1 MTAPPEPAQHFS
13 PPPGSCLREAHAH
26 IAGLGQSLELVSL
39 ETCTSVGQ
47 CLETVAVAAR
57 TAVSDPGLPAQRWV
71 RLHSARPQGWAEAR
85 WPTLAE
91 LDRAAGEACLVVM
104 SFDHHAAVANTHA
117 MHAAGL
123 PAGVVAPPNGI
134 VEVDGAG
141 ERTGLLL
148 EQAAHAAWNAAP
160 QPSPLERRKHVLAAL
175 DVLHTLGYTEVH
187 DLLSQEWLGPM
198 LAELARQGL
207 LRQRVWLYPPIDR
220 LGADAAGR
228 AGWESEQVRLA
239 GGKVF
244 ADGTLNSRTACM
256 IHRYAEPLVNVPRG
270 QCMVAPR
277 LLDEQFRGADALGLP
292 LAVHA
297 IGDGAVRTVLDCIER
312 VKPRAPGQRIEHCEL
327 IDGADVPRFTQLGVI
342 CSVQPCHLLTDV
354 EAINRFIPHRADRV
368 LPLRELIDTGCRPG
382 ELLWFGS
389 DVPIVRANP
398 EDSVRA
404 AVSRRRAGAPE
415 GEAIAPR
422 QAISEREAWAC
433 FGAQPGHDS
442 GAPKDHSG
450 GGGR

>member
-1 MTAPPEPAQHFS
+1 MTATPEPASPFS
-13 PPPGSCLREAHAH
+13 PPPGARLREAHAH
-26 IAGLGQSLELVSL
+26 IASLGQSLELGSL
-39 ETCTSVGQ
+39 ESCTSLRQ
-47 CLETVAVAAR
+47 CLETVAAAAR
-57 TAVSDPGLPAQRWV
+57 NAPTDAGQRGRPWV
-71 RLHSARPQGWAEAR
+71 RLHSARPQAWTEAR

-91 LDRAAGEACLVVM
+91 LDRASGEACVVVM
-104 SFDHHAAVANTHA
+104 SFDHHAAAANTQA
-117 MHAAGL
+117 MDAAGL
-123 PAGVVAPPNGI
+123 HAGVSVPPNGV
-134 VEVDGAG
+134 VEVDAAG
-141 ERTGLLL
+141 TATGLLL

-160 QPSPLERRKHVLAAL
+160 QPSPHARRGHVLAAL
-175 DVLHTLGYTEVH
+175 EVLHALGYTEVH
-187 DLLSQEWLGPM
+187 DLLSQAWLGPL
-198 LAELARQGL
+198 LADLAREGL

-220 LGADAAGR
+220 LAADAAQR
-228 AGWESEQVRLA
+228 AAWESDQVRLA

-277 LLDEQFRGADALGLP
+277 ALDEQFRAADALGLP

-297 IGDGAVRTVLDCIER
+297 IGDNAVRTVLDSIER
-312 VKPRAPGQRIEHCEL
+312 VRPRAPGQRIEHCEF
-327 IDGADVPRFTQLGVI
+327 IDAADVPRFAKLGVI

-354 EAINRFIPHRADRV
+354 EAITRFVPHRAERV
-368 LPLRELIDTGCRPG
+368 LPLRELIDAGCRPG

-404 AVSRRRAGAPE
+404 AVSRRRAGVPE
-415 GEAIAPR
+415 AEAIAPR

-433 FGAQPGHDS
+433 FGA
-442 GAPKDHSG
+442 AADHPR